1 MFFQKKS
8 DAPGGA
14 DWIVAGLGNPGVK
27 YERTRHNTG
36 WIMLDACAEAWR
48 IDVKRLKFKG
58 LYGKGNVEGQ
68 SVILLKP
75 ETFMNLSGESVTEAM
90 WFFHVPPEHTV
101 ILFDDI
107 TLPVGRMR
115 IRLQGSDGGHNGMKN
130 IIYLSG
136 SDKFPRVR
144 VGIGAKPADWD
155 LKDWVLSGFT
165 PEEMDALAALS
176 KDVRTALELML
187 SGKADRAMNRFNTVK
202 KEPEA

>member
-1 MFFQKKS
+1 MLFRKES
-8 DAPGGA
+8 PSGA

-36 WIMLDACAEAWR
+36 WMMLDHCAEAWR

-58 LYGKGNVEGQ
+58 LYGKGNVAGE
-68 SVILLKP
+68 SVVLLKP

-90 WFFHVPPEHTV
+90 RFFHIPPERTL

-107 TLPVGRMR
+107 SLPVGRMR

-136 SDKFPRVR
+136 SDRFPRVKI
-144 VGIGAKPADWD
+144 GIGGKPEGWD

-165 PEEMDALAALS
+165 ADEMKALGALAE
-176 KDVRTALELML
+176 DVREAVEMML

-202 KEPEA
+202 KEPDA